1 MLVLTYTFISCIQ
14 SDKKL
19 AAEACQMLAAP
30 ESYQG
35 KVAEIDRK
43 LQAMAVEALGQEW
56 VDSWWKGRERT
67 LERILSYTR
76 LWRHIPVLP
85 SSRLDPAVRS
95 AWQSPT
101 RSAISTPRVR
111 TKALPTSPTSK

>member
-1 MLVLTYTFISCIQ
+1 MPPTELEDACGDLHPIAFNSLWSLDQPDIHTLVIGAARP
-14 SDKKL
+14 SDFDL

-67 LERILSYTR
+67 LERILSYT
-76 LWRHIPVLP
+76 LVAPH
-85 SSRLDPAVRS
+85 SGAAFFAS
-95 AWQSPT
+95 
-101 RSAISTPRVR
+101 
-111 TKALPTSPTSK
+111 